1 MNILDNS
8 CGAERTSI
16 LKSTQQAMICFQ
28 QIQRPVLVSLCIVK
42 FEPIFTFFNV
52 SVVSFEQLNIC

>member
-8 CGAERTSI
+8 CGSERTSI
-16 LKSTQQAMICFQ
+16 LTATQPAMICSQ
-28 QIQRPVLVSLCIVK
+28 QIQRSVLVSLCIVK